1 MFEPSTLLNRLTD
14 GLAAHRERATGRGLR
29 GLHGGA
35 LANSHAIIPCMYSAQ
50 QVETIRAY
58 CKIQGR
64 EATADDLEWC
74 RAHADIGE
82 AAAMIPVLETVLAEW
97 DK

>member
-1 MFEPSTLLNRLTD
+1 MFEPYLLLPGVT
-14 GLAAHRERATGRGLR
+14 GGYGRGVR
-29 GLHGGA
+29 GRPGGVQGLPGVA

-50 QVETIRAY
+50 QVETIHTY